1 VGLLN
6 YDNGNKLN
14 SNGGATV
21 AVSHIEN
28 KLDAKRKM
36 SRMNNRSEELNTI
49 ENSLS
54 PKIYG
59 SISPNINSNNISS
72 TTPILQRTRKN

>member
-1 VGLLN
+1 MGLLN
-6 YDNGNKLN
+6 YDNIKSN
-14 SNGGATV
+14 SNGGSTV
-21 AVSHIEN
+21 AVSQIEN

-49 ENSLS
+49 EHSLS

-72 TTPILQRTRKN
+72 TTPILQRTHM